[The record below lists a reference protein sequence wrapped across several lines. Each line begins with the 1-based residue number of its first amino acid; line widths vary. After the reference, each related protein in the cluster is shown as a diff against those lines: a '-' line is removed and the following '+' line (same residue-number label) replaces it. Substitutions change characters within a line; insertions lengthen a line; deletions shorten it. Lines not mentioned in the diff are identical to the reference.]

1 MENTIDQL
9 KHLIAEELDVRI
21 ELAEI
26 ELDASLLEDGLGL
39 DSIAIVELITLI
51 EEKFEVEF
59 DEDDLDME
67 AFANVRT
74 LSQWIEER
82 KTPVPA

>member
-1 MENTIDQL
+1 MENTIDHL
-9 KHLIAEELDVRI
+9 KHLIAEELDVNI
-21 ELAEI
+21 QMAEI
-26 ELDASLLEDGLGL
+26 EPDAPLLEDGLGL

-51 EEKFEVEF
+51 EEKFAVEF

-74 LSQWIEER
+74 LSQWIE
-82 KTPVPA
+82 KHKAPVPA